1 MLSSITPLGERGRN
15 NRFGVTTSFFV
26 AGSLLGGLVLGAL
39 AGAIGRLVVPD
50 RPTVVVAVL
59 AACALGGALLDA
71 GVGGVR
77 LPTIKRQVDDRWLQ
91 KYRGWVYGLGFGV
104 QLGAALTTIV
114 SSAAVYL
121 MVLAAFGTRSVATGA
136 SIGAVFGLIRGGSLL
151 LARRVRSTHELQ
163 RFHRALAANA
173 RRSRHIGVATQ
184 GLISVLGV
192 VAVAGLR

>member
-15 NRFGVTTSFFV
+15 NRFGVTATFFV
-26 AGSLLGGLVLGAL
+26 AGSLLGGMMLGAV
-39 AGAIGRLVVPD
+39 AGAIGRVVIPD
-50 RPTVVVAVL
+50 RPTVVVAAL
-59 AACALGGALLDA
+59 AACALAGALLDA
-71 GVGGVR
+71 GVSGVR
-77 LPTIKRQVDDRWLQ
+77 LPTIKRQVDDRWLR

-121 MVLAAFGTRSVATGA
+121 MVGAAIGTRSIAAGA
-136 SIGAVFGLIRGGSLL
+136 SIGAVFGIFRGGSLL
-151 LARRVRSTHELQ
+151 LVRRVRSTHELR
-163 RFHRALAANA
+163 RFHRGLAANA

-184 GLISVLGV
+184 GLISVLSV